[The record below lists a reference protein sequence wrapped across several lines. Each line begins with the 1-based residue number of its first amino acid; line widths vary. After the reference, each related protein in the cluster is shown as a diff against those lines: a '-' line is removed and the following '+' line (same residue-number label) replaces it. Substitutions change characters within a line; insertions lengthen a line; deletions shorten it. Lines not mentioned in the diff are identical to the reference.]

1 MATFCFSNRKYE
13 KSVSEVTAL
22 MLEARGS
29 AQIQENQ
36 VKTLEAR
43 SVQIKSEL
51 DAEKEKCKEL
61 KAAVQVCDC
70 SVVRKRSF

>member
-1 MATFCFSNRKYE
+1 
-13 KSVSEVTAL
+13 